1 MQQKDKKTKELF
13 KVTGFILRSLRKN
26 RGKSLNLF
34 SYENDLQKSMVSR
47 LENGKNEPKLLSLWR
62 ISEALDI
69 KMSEIFKYIEEELPE
84 DWKLEEK

>member
-13 KVTGFILRSLRKN
+13 KITGFILRSLRKN
-26 RGKSLNLF
+26 QGKSLNLF

>member
-1 MQQKDKKTKELF
+1 MQRKAQKNKQLF
-13 KVTGFILRSLRKN
+13 EITGSILKSLREQQ
-26 RGKSLNLF
+26 GKSLNLF

-69 KMSEIFKYIEEELPE
+69 KMSEIFKYIEDELPK